1 MEAKLLTARRFVD
14 METGCSYRYILS
26 DTEYFRPHYH
36 DYYEIFILLD
46 GAAKHLVNGTVIPLK
61 KNDMV
66 FIRPSDTHDYASYDG
81 KTFSMLNITF
91 TTETAEQIFDYL
103 GEGFP
108 SKTLTDALLP
118 PFVHLN
124 AGELAV
130 FNARM
135 AAVRAISSDDASL
148 RKTVLRTLIF
158 DIFTKYYSDFS
169 SNSHTVPL
177 WLEELCSEIRKSGSF
192 TDGSKKLFSLTD
204 KSREHVCRSMK
215 KYMGVTVTEF
225 INDLRLTYICNMLL
239 NSNHSITEIIYESG
253 FNNISWASELF
264 KAKFCITMCEY
275 RRTMKQ

>member
-169 SNSHTVPL
+169 SN
-177 WLEELCSEIRKSGSF
+177 
-192 TDGSKKLFSLTD
+192 
-204 KSREHVCRSMK
+204 
-215 KYMGVTVTEF
+215 
-225 INDLRLTYICNMLL
+225 LRL
-239 NSNHSITEIIYESG
+239 
-253 FNNISWASELF
+253 
-264 KAKFCITMCEY
+264 
-275 RRTMKQ
+275 

>member
-1 MEAKLLTARRFVD
+1 MEAKLLTAERFVD
-14 METGCSYRYILS
+14 MEAGCSYRYILS

-36 DYYEIFILLD
+36 DYCEIFILLD
-46 GAAKHLVNGTVIPLK
+46 GSAKHLINGTVVPLK
-61 KNDMV
+61 KKDMV

-91 TTETAEQIFDYL
+91 TKETAEQIFDFL

-108 SKTLTDALLP
+108 SKMLTEAPLP
-118 PFVHLN
+118 PIVHLN
-124 AGELAV
+124 AGEFTV
-130 FNARM
+130 FNDRM
-135 AAVRAISSDDASL
+135 AAVGAISSDDVSL

-169 SNSHTVPL
+169 LNTRTVPL
-177 WLEELCSEIRKSGSF
+177 WLEVLCSEIRKNGSF
-192 TDGSKKLFSLTD
+192 TDGSEKLFSLTD

-225 INDLRLTYICNMLL
+225 INELRLTYICNMLL

-264 KAKFCITMCEY
+264 KAKYGMTMREY
-275 RRTMKQ
+275 RRTMI